1 MLLTCYITCYI
12 TQNRCYIAKIVIDI
26 TCYITDVL
34 YIMLYNARAA
44 AGAGAGHRR
53 GGCLPKAGAPGH
65 FGQDPGL
72 AARDPGLDHEKGIL

>member
-1 MLLTCYITCYI
+1 MLYNVLYNVLHNTKQVLYS
-12 TQNRCYIAKIVIDI
+12 KIVIDI
-26 TCYITDVL
+26 TCYITNVL

-44 AGAGAGHRR
+44 EGAGAGHRR